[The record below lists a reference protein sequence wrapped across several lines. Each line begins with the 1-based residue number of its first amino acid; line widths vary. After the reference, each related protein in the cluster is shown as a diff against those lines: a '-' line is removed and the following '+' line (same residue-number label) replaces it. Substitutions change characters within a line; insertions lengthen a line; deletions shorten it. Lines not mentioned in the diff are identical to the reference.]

1 MMTNKQTKP
10 VSLFL
15 SSVITANPQCQLQTG
30 KATST
35 AHKNKF
41 NGFFFSFFYIGWFNY
56 KGLPHSHLF
65 PYHQSRDISVSTAIV
80 SGLWKR
86 KTEEW
91 GEKIMNVYCAHTE
104 QLWNKLFSFNITN
117 LKACAKRKLRKA
129 MLPQQ
134 FWSASELPPRKGVSD
149 IT

>member
-41 NGFFFSFFYIGWFNY
+41 NGFFFLFFILVDLIIRVFHTLTYFLTISWGIF
-56 KGLPHSHLF
+56 LF
-65 PYHQSRDISVSTAIV
+65 PLLLFQAYEKGKLRN
-80 SGLWKR
+80 
-86 KTEEW
+86 E
-91 GEKIMNVYCAHTE
+91 GEKIMKVYCAHTE

-149 IT
+149 VT